1 MSTRPSNRP
10 SISILRVFRM
20 FLPIMVLVRPVA
32 GLNNMNLGYGSRL
45 VGGVGGC
52 VGGGVGGLGLGV
64 AGFRHYSHN
73 GRFGKNH
80 LVMRSKQ
87 SISDTFDNI
96 ISKKNQGQNIKKIA
110 PVYKPKSPNQELYYK
125 YLNDPD
131 IPIVF
136 GIGPAGCGKT
146 LLACVTAIEE
156 LRRGNIQKI
165 ILTRPI
171 VPVEEEELG
180 FLPGNLI
187 HKMDP
192 WTRPIFDIFLEFYQQ
207 RDLDSMLQTG
217 VIEISPL
224 AYMRGRTFKRCFI
237 IADEMQ
243 NSTPNQMLMLT
254 TRIGDSTKMAIT
266 GDLKQSDRCAANG
279 LLDFMNKYKAYRKAN
294 DVVDFSKPS
303 HTPVMNS
310 NGIPFDSSTKLPV
323 TTLNDTHTGRAIL
336 NHNRYKT
343 HHAYDIANEK
353 WCGSGMGIEMVEMSH
368 KDIERSPI
376 VAKILDIYKP
386 VRVSNAD
393 VSNADVSNA
402 DVSTDK
408 TPIDKIIDVQGII
421 PSVSVRNVSIIEY
434 GNTTNAIQSIN
445 KNTTVLRENYGSDD
459 AALIPISHLSKHHKG
474 L

>member
-1 MSTRPSNRP
+1 MTRHSNQP
-10 SISILRVFRM
+10 GISILHVFRM
-20 FLPIMVLVRPVA
+20 FLPIAMLLRPVT
-32 GLNNMNLGYGSRL
+32 GLNNMNLIYCGRL
-45 VGGVGGC
+45 ACGGVGGI
-52 VGGGVGGLGLGV
+52 
-64 AGFRHYSHN
+64 GFRHYSTN
-73 GRFGKNH
+73 RQFGKNH
-80 LVMRSKQ
+80 IVMRSKQ
-87 SISDTFDNI
+87 SISDNFDNI

-165 ILTRPI
+165 VLTRPI

-279 LLDFMNKYKAYRKAN
+279 LLDFMNKFKAYRNAN

-303 HTPVMNS
+303 H
-310 NGIPFDSSTKLPV
+310 
-323 TTLNDTHTGRAIL
+323 
-336 NHNRYKT
+336 KT

-393 VSNADVSNA
+393 VS
-402 DVSTDK
+402 TDK
-408 TPIDKIIDVQGII
+408 NPIDKIIDVQGIV

-434 GNTTNAIQSIN
+434 GNTTNNTQSIK

>member
-1 MSTRPSNRP
+1 MTRPSIQTG
-10 SISILRVFRM
+10 ISFLRVFRM
-20 FLPIMVLVRPVA
+20 FLPIMVLARPVIS
-32 GLNNMNLGYGSRL
+32 LNHMNFVSGGRL
-45 VGGVGGC
+45 A
-52 VGGGVGGLGLGV
+52 GGGLGGLGVVGGLGVGR
-64 AGFRHYSHN
+64 FRHYSHN
-73 GRFGKNH
+73 NRGSKTH
-80 LVMRSKQ
+80 LVMRSKN
-87 SISDTFDNI
+87 SNGDNFDNM

-110 PVYKPKSPNQELYYK
+110 PEYKPKSPNQELYYK

-224 AYMRGRTFKRCFI
+224 SYMRGRTFKRCFI

-254 TRIGDSTKMAIT
+254 TRIGDGTKMAIT

-279 LLDFMNKYKAYRKAN
+279 LLDFMNKFKAYRKAN
-294 DVVDFSKPS
+294 DVIDFSKPS
-303 HTPVMNS
+303 
-310 NGIPFDSSTKLPV
+310 
-323 TTLNDTHTGRAIL
+323 
-336 NHNRYKT
+336 YQT
-343 HHAYDIANEK
+343 HHAYDISNEK

-386 VRVSNAD
+386 FRISNT
-393 VSNADVSNA
+393 

-408 TPIDKIIDVQGII
+408 NPIDKIIDVHGVT

-434 GNTTNAIQSIN
+434 GNTTNATQSIN

>member
-1 MSTRPSNRP
+1 MSIRPSNRP
-10 SISILRVFRM
+10 GISFLRVFRM
-20 FLPIMVLVRPVA
+20 FLPIMVLVRPVV
-32 GLNNMNLGYGSRL
+32 GLNNMNLGYGGRL
-45 VGGVGGC
+45 A
-52 VGGGVGGLGLGV
+52 GVGGLDGFGV
-64 AGFRHYSHN
+64 ARFRHYSSN
-73 GRFGKNH
+73 GAFGKTNI
-80 LVMRSKQ
+80 VMRSKQ
-87 SISDTFDNI
+87 SISNTFDNI
-96 ISKKNQGQNIKKIA
+96 ISKKIQGQNIKKIA

-165 ILTRPI
+165 VLTRPI

-279 LLDFMNKYKAYRKAN
+279 LLDFMNKYNAYRKAN
-294 DVVDFSKPS
+294 DVLDFSKPS
-303 HTPVMNS
+303 H
-310 NGIPFDSSTKLPV
+310 
-323 TTLNDTHTGRAIL
+323 
-336 NHNRYKT
+336 KT
-343 HHAYDIANEK
+343 HHAYDVENEK
-353 WCGSGMGIEMVEMSH
+353 WCGSTSMGIEMVEMSQ

-386 VRVSNAD
+386 LYISNAENVSQLPLKSPPNDDILSEKLGKQPKKTDD
-393 VSNADVSNA
+393 VDADV
-402 DVSTDK
+402 V
-408 TPIDKIIDVQGII
+408 IDVA
-421 PSVSVRNVSIIEY
+421 VRNVSIIEY
-434 GNTTNAIQSIN
+434 GSNISNSTDTTDNTSYLK
-445 KNTTVLRENYGSDD
+445 KNHGSDD
-459 AALIPISHLSKHHKG
+459 AALIPISHMSKKYGG

>member
-1 MSTRPSNRP
+1 MSRPSNRP
-10 SISILRVFRM
+10 SISFLRVFRM
-20 FLPIMVLVRPVA
+20 FLPIVMMVRPVT
-32 GLNNMNLGYGSRL
+32 GLNNMNLAYGSRL
-45 VGGVGGC
+45 VGGVG
-52 VGGGVGGLGLGV
+52 LGV
-64 AGFRHYSHN
+64 AGQFRHYSRN
-73 GRFGKNH
+73 GAFGKSN

-87 SISDTFDNI
+87 SISNTFDNM
-96 ISKKNQGQNIKKIA
+96 ISKKIQGQNIKKIA

-165 ILTRPI
+165 VLTRPI

-303 HTPVMNS
+303 HT
-310 NGIPFDSSTKLPV
+310 
-323 TTLNDTHTGRAIL
+323 
-336 NHNRYKT
+336 T
-343 HHAYDIANEK
+343 HHAYDIASEK
-353 WCGSGMGIEMVEMSH
+353 WCGSGMGIEMVEMSQ

-386 VRVSNAD
+386 LSISNTENVSPLSIKTPPNVGVSNENWSKPPKKMDD
-393 VSNADVSNA
+393 VDALV
-402 DVSTDK
+402 V
-408 TPIDKIIDVQGII
+408 IDVD
-421 PSVSVRNVSIIEY
+421 VRNVSIIEY
-434 GNTTNAIQSIN
+434 GSNNTNITNDTN
-445 KNTTVLRENYGSDD
+445 DTDNTNHKSYVKKYHGSDD
-459 AALIPISHLSKHHKG
+459 AALIPISHMSKKHGG

>member
-1 MSTRPSNRP
+1 MSRPSNRP
-10 SISILRVFRM
+10 GISFLCGFRM
-20 FLPIMVLVRPVA
+20 LLPIVMMARHVV
-32 GLNNMNLGYGSRL
+32 GLNNMNLGYGGRL
-45 VGGVGGC
+45 VCGGVDCLGGF
-52 VGGGVGGLGLGV
+52 GSGQ
-64 AGFRHYSHN
+64 FRHYSSN
-73 GRFGKNH
+73 GAFGKTL

-87 SISDTFDNI
+87 SISDNFDNI

-224 AYMRGRTFKRCFI
+224 AYMRGRTFKRAFI

-254 TRIGDSTKMAIT
+254 TRIGDGTKMAIT

-279 LLDFMNKYKAYRKAN
+279 LLDFMNKFKAYRKTN
-294 DVVDFSKPS
+294 DV
-303 HTPVMNS
+303 
-310 NGIPFDSSTKLPV
+310 IDSSTNETHIQRAV
-323 TTLNDTHTGRAIL
+323 LN
-336 NHNRYKT
+336 NNKYKT
-343 HHAYDIANEK
+343 HHVYDISNDK
-353 WCGSGMGIEMVEMSH
+353 WCDTHNNGNYDEMGSGMGIEMVEMSH

-376 VAKILDIYKP
+376 VAKILDIYTPFRISNSENVSTLSLKTP
-386 VRVSNAD
+386 PDVGVSNEKLYKPSKKMNDEDTRVVIDMA
-393 VSNADVSNA
+393 VS
-402 DVSTDK
+402 
-408 TPIDKIIDVQGII
+408 
-421 PSVSVRNVSIIEY
+421 NVSIIEY
-434 GNTTNAIQSIN
+434 GNTTNVTQSIN
-445 KNTTVLRENYGSDD
+445 KNTTVLRGNYGSDD

>member
-1 MSTRPSNRP
+1 MTRPSNRP
-10 SISILRVFRM
+10 GISILRVFRM
-20 FLPIMVLVRPVA
+20 FLPIMVLTRPVVC
-32 GLNNMNLGYGSRL
+32 LNHMNFVSS
-45 VGGVGGC
+45 
-52 VGGGVGGLGLGV
+52 GLGV
-64 AGFRHYSHN
+64 VGFRHYSNN
-73 GRFGKNH
+73 GRFGKTH
-80 LVMRSKQ
+80 LVMRSKN
-87 SISDTFDNI
+87 SNSDNFDNM

-110 PVYKPKSPNQELYYK
+110 PEYKPKSPNQELYYK

-254 TRIGDSTKMAIT
+254 TRIGDGTKMAIT

-279 LLDFMNKYKAYRKAN
+279 LLDFMNKFKAYRKTN
-294 DVVDFSKPS
+294 DV
-303 HTPVMNS
+303 
-310 NGIPFDSSTKLPV
+310 IDSSTNETHIQRAV
-323 TTLNDTHTGRAIL
+323 LN
-336 NHNRYKT
+336 NNKYKT
-343 HHAYDIANEK
+343 HHVYDISNDK
-353 WCGSGMGIEMVEMSH
+353 WCDTHKNGNYDEMGSGMGIEMVEMSH

-376 VAKILDIYKP
+376 VAKILDIYTPFRISNSENVSTLSLKTP
-386 VRVSNAD
+386 PDVGVSNEKLYKPSKKIND
-393 VSNADVSNA
+393 VDTRV
-402 DVSTDK
+402 V
-408 TPIDKIIDVQGII
+408 IDMD
-421 PSVSVRNVSIIEY
+421 VRNVSIIDY
-434 GNTTNAIQSIN
+434 GNTTNATQSIN
-445 KNTTVLRENYGSDD
+445 KNTTVLRENYGSHD

>member
-1 MSTRPSNRP
+1 MTRPSNRP
-10 SISILRVFRM
+10 SIFFLSVFRM
-20 FLPIMVLVRPVA
+20 ILPIMVLVRPAV
-32 GLNNMNLGYGSRL
+32 GLNNMNLRYGGRL
-45 VGGVGGC
+45 VVGNLGVGQ
-52 VGGGVGGLGLGV
+52 
-64 AGFRHYSHN
+64 FRHYSSN
-73 GRFGKNH
+73 GAFGKTL

-87 SISDTFDNI
+87 SISNTFDNI
-96 ISKKNQGQNIKKIA
+96 ISKKIQGQNIKKIA

-165 ILTRPI
+165 VLTRPI

-224 AYMRGRTFKRCFI
+224 AYMRGRTFKRAFI

-303 HTPVMNS
+303 H
-310 NGIPFDSSTKLPV
+310 
-323 TTLNDTHTGRAIL
+323 
-336 NHNRYKT
+336 KT
-343 HHAYDIANEK
+343 HHDYDIVNEK
-353 WCGSGMGIEMVEMSH
+353 WCGSGIGIEMVEMSQ

-386 VRVSNAD
+386 PKKTDD
-393 VSNADVSNA
+393 VDAGV
-402 DVSTDK
+402 V
-408 TPIDKIIDVQGII
+408 IDKIIDVQGNV
-421 PSVSVRNVSIIEY
+421 PSISVRNVSIIEY
-434 GNTTNAIQSIN
+434 GNTTDT
-445 KNTTVLRENYGSDD
+445 NTKKTYMNYDNGSND
-459 AALIPISHLSKHHKG
+459 AALIPISHLSKHLGG

>member
-1 MSTRPSNRP
+1 MTRPSNRP
-10 SISILRVFRM
+10 GISILRVFRM
-20 FLPIMVLVRPVA
+20 FLPLVMLSRPVL
-32 GLNNMNLGYGSRL
+32 GLNNMNLEYGGRL
-45 VGGVGGC
+45 VVGQ
-52 VGGGVGGLGLGV
+52 
-64 AGFRHYSHN
+64 FRHYSRN
-73 GRFGKNH
+73 GGFGKSN
-80 LVMRSKQ
+80 LIMRSKN
-87 SISDTFDNI
+87 SISDNFDNM

-165 ILTRPI
+165 VLTRPI

-207 RDLDSMLQTG
+207 RDLDSMLQSG

-224 AYMRGRTFKRCFI
+224 AYMRGRTFKRAFI

-254 TRIGDSTKMAIT
+254 TRIGDGTKMAIT
-266 GDLKQSDRCAANG
+266 GDLKQSDRCDANG
-279 LLDFMNKYKAYRKAN
+279 LLDFMNKFKAYRKAN

-303 HTPVMNS
+303 HTPFMNS

-343 HHAYDIANEK
+343 HHDFDIASEK
-353 WCGSGMGIEMVEMSH
+353 WCGSDVGSGMGIEMVEMSH

-386 VRVSNAD
+386 LRISNAE
-393 VSNADVSNA
+393 N
-402 DVSTDK
+402 
-408 TPIDKIIDVQGII
+408 
-421 PSVSVRNVSIIEY
+421 
-434 GNTTNAIQSIN
+434 GNTNGTTNG
-445 KNTTVLRENYGSDD
+445 TTNGNANGTTIKKTYVKYDNGSND
-459 AALIPISHLSKHHKG
+459 AALIPSSHLSKNHKG
-474 L
+474 V

>member
-1 MSTRPSNRP
+1 MTRPSNRP
-10 SISILRVFRM
+10 GIYILRVFRI
-20 FLPIMVLVRPVA
+20 FLPIMVLTRPVV
-32 GLNNMNLGYGSRL
+32 GLNHMNFVSGGRL
-45 VGGVGGC
+45 T
-52 VGGGVGGLGLGV
+52 GGGVGGLGV
-64 AGFRHYSHN
+64 VGFRHYSNN
-73 GRFGKNH
+73 GRFGKTH
-80 LVMRSKQ
+80 LVMRSKN
-87 SISDTFDNI
+87 SNSDNFDNM

-110 PVYKPKSPNQELYYK
+110 PEYKPKSPNQELYYK

-254 TRIGDSTKMAIT
+254 TRIGDGTKMAIT

-279 LLDFMNKYKAYRKAN
+279 LLDFMNKFKAYRKTN
-294 DVVDFSKPS
+294 DV
-303 HTPVMNS
+303 
-310 NGIPFDSSTKLPV
+310 IDSPTNETHIQRAV
-323 TTLNDTHTGRAIL
+323 LN
-336 NHNRYKT
+336 NNKYKT
-343 HHAYDIANEK
+343 HHVYDISNDK
-353 WCGSGMGIEMVEMSH
+353 WSDTHKNSNYDEMGSGMGIEMVEMSH

-376 VAKILDIYKP
+376 VAKILDIYTPFRISNSENVSTLSLKTP
-386 VRVSNAD
+386 PDVGVSNEKLYKPSKKMND
-393 VSNADVSNA
+393 VDTRV
-402 DVSTDK
+402 V
-408 TPIDKIIDVQGII
+408 IDMAL
-421 PSVSVRNVSIIEY
+421 RNVSIIDY
-434 GNTTNAIQSIN
+434 SNTTNATQSIN
-445 KNTTVLRENYGSDD
+445 KNTTVLRGNYGSDD
-459 AALIPISHLSKHHKG
+459 AALIPISHLSKHHNG

>member
-1 MSTRPSNRP
+1 
-10 SISILRVFRM
+10 
-20 FLPIMVLVRPVA
+20 
-32 GLNNMNLGYGSRL
+32 MNLRYGGRL
-45 VGGVGGC
+45 VCGSFGGFGSGQ
-52 VGGGVGGLGLGV
+52 
-64 AGFRHYSHN
+64 FRHYSSN
-73 GRFGKNH
+73 GAFGKTL

-96 ISKKNQGQNIKKIA
+96 ISKKIQGQNIKKIA

-165 ILTRPI
+165 VLTRPI

-224 AYMRGRTFKRCFI
+224 AYMRGRTFKRAFI

-303 HTPVMNS
+303 H
-310 NGIPFDSSTKLPV
+310 
-323 TTLNDTHTGRAIL
+323 
-336 NHNRYKT
+336 KT
-343 HHAYDIANEK
+343 HHDYDIVNEK
-353 WCGSGMGIEMVEMSH
+353 WCGSGIGIEMVEMSQ

-386 VRVSNAD
+386 LRISNTENVSPLSLKTPPAVGVSNEKWCKPPKKTDD
-393 VSNADVSNA
+393 VDAGV
-402 DVSTDK
+402 V
-408 TPIDKIIDVQGII
+408 IDKIIDVQGNV
-421 PSVSVRNVSIIEY
+421 PSISVRNVSIIEY
-434 GNTTNAIQSIN
+434 GNTTDT
-445 KNTTVLRENYGSDD
+445 NTKKTYMNYDNGSND
-459 AALIPISHLSKHHKG
+459 AALIPISHLSKHLGG

>member
-1 MSTRPSNRP
+1 MTRPSNRP
-10 SISILRVFRM
+10 GISILRVFRM
-20 FLPIMVLVRPVA
+20 FLPLVMLSRPVL
-32 GLNNMNLGYGSRL
+32 GLNNMNLEYGGRL
-45 VGGVGGC
+45 VVGQ
-52 VGGGVGGLGLGV
+52 
-64 AGFRHYSHN
+64 FRHYSRN
-73 GRFGKNH
+73 GGFGKSN
-80 LVMRSKQ
+80 LNMRSKN
-87 SISDTFDNI
+87 SISDNFDNM

-131 IPIVF
+131 TPIVF

-165 ILTRPI
+165 VLTRPI

-224 AYMRGRTFKRCFI
+224 AYMRGRTFKRAFI

-254 TRIGDSTKMAIT
+254 TRIGDGTKMAIT
-266 GDLKQSDRCAANG
+266 GDLKQSDRCDANG
-279 LLDFMNKYKAYRKAN
+279 LLDFMNKFKAYRKAN

-303 HTPVMNS
+303 HTPFMNS

-336 NHNRYKT
+336 NHNWYKT
-343 HHAYDIANEK
+343 HHDFDIASEK
-353 WCGSGMGIEMVEMSH
+353 WCGSDIGSGMGIEMVEMSH

-386 VRVSNAD
+386 LSISNTENGTTIKKTYVKYD
-393 VSNADVSNA
+393 NGSN
-402 DVSTDK
+402 
-408 TPIDKIIDVQGII
+408 
-421 PSVSVRNVSIIEY
+421 
-434 GNTTNAIQSIN
+434 
-445 KNTTVLRENYGSDD
+445 D
-459 AALIPISHLSKHHKG
+459 AALIPSSHLSKNHKG
-474 L
+474 V

>member
-1 MSTRPSNRP
+1 MSRPSNRP

-20 FLPIMVLVRPVA
+20 FLPIVMMVRPVA

-45 VGGVGGC
+45 VGGVG
-52 VGGGVGGLGLGV
+52 VGVGGQ
-64 AGFRHYSHN
+64 FRHYSRN
-73 GRFGKNH
+73 GGFGKSN
-80 LVMRSKQ
+80 LIMRSKQ
-87 SISDTFDNI
+87 SISDTFDNM

-165 ILTRPI
+165 VLTRPI

-224 AYMRGRTFKRCFI
+224 AYMRGRTFKRAFI

-266 GDLKQSDRCAANG
+266 GDLKQSDRCDANG

-294 DVVDFSKPS
+294 DVVDFSKLS
-303 HTPVMNS
+303 H
-310 NGIPFDSSTKLPV
+310 
-323 TTLNDTHTGRAIL
+323 
-336 NHNRYKT
+336 KT
-343 HHAYDIANEK
+343 HHAYDIASEK
-353 WCGSGMGIEMVEMSH
+353 WCSTNNTMGSGVGSGMGIEMVEMSH

-376 VAKILDIYKP
+376 VVKILDIYKP
-386 VRVSNAD
+386 LRISNAENVSPLSLKTPPTVGVSNENWCKPPKKMD
-393 VSNADVSNA
+393 DI
-402 DVSTDK
+402 D
-408 TPIDKIIDVQGII
+408 TPVVIDTT
-421 PSVSVRNVSIIEY
+421 VRNVSIIEY
-434 GNTTNAIQSIN
+434 GTNGTNGTNTKKTYM
-445 KNTTVLRENYGSDD
+445 NYDNGSNDS
-459 AALIPISHLSKHHKG
+459 ALIPSSHLSKHHKG
-474 L
+474 F

>member
-1 MSTRPSNRP
+1 MTRPSNRP
-10 SISILRVFRM
+10 GISFLRVFRM
-20 FLPIMVLVRPVA
+20 FLPLVMLSRPVL
-32 GLNNMNLGYGSRL
+32 GLNNMNLEYGGRL
-45 VGGVGGC
+45 VVGQ
-52 VGGGVGGLGLGV
+52 
-64 AGFRHYSHN
+64 FRHYNRN
-73 GRFGKNH
+73 GGFGKSN
-80 LVMRSKQ
+80 LNMRSKN
-87 SISDTFDNI
+87 SISDTFDNM

-156 LRRGNIQKI
+156 LHRGNIQKI
-165 ILTRPI
+165 VLTRPI

-207 RDLDSMLQTG
+207 RDLDSMLQSG

-224 AYMRGRTFKRCFI
+224 AYMRGRTFKRAFI

-254 TRIGDSTKMAIT
+254 TRIGDGTKMAIT
-266 GDLKQSDRCAANG
+266 GDLKQSDRCDANG
-279 LLDFMNKYKAYRKAN
+279 LLDFMNKFKAYRKAN

-303 HTPVMNS
+303 HTPFMNS

-343 HHAYDIANEK
+343 HHDFDIASEK
-353 WCGSGMGIEMVEMSH
+353 WCGSDVGSGMGIEMVEMTH

-386 VRVSNAD
+386 LRISNAENG
-393 VSNADVSNA
+393 NAN
-402 DVSTDK
+402 
-408 TPIDKIIDVQGII
+408 G
-421 PSVSVRNVSIIEY
+421 
-434 GNTTNAIQSIN
+434 TTNG
-445 KNTTVLRENYGSDD
+445 TTIKKTYVKYDNGSND
-459 AALIPISHLSKHHKG
+459 AALIPSSHLSKNHKG
-474 L
+474 V

>member
-1 MSTRPSNRP
+1 MSRPSNRP

-20 FLPIMVLVRPVA
+20 FLPIVMMVRPVA

-45 VGGVGGC
+45 VGGVGG
-52 VGGGVGGLGLGV
+52 VGGVGVGGQ
-64 AGFRHYSHN
+64 FRHYSRN
-73 GRFGKNH
+73 GGFGKSN

-87 SISDTFDNI
+87 TISDTFDNM

-165 ILTRPI
+165 VLTRPI

-224 AYMRGRTFKRCFI
+224 AYMRGRTFKRAFI

-266 GDLKQSDRCAANG
+266 GDLKQSDRCDANG

-294 DVVDFSKPS
+294 DVVDFSKLS
-303 HTPVMNS
+303 H
-310 NGIPFDSSTKLPV
+310 
-323 TTLNDTHTGRAIL
+323 
-336 NHNRYKT
+336 KT
-343 HHAYDIANEK
+343 HHAYDIASEK
-353 WCGSGMGIEMVEMSH
+353 WCSNNNTMGSGVGSGMGIEMVEMSH

-386 VRVSNAD
+386 PKKMDDIDARV
-393 VSNADVSNA
+393 V
-402 DVSTDK
+402 
-408 TPIDKIIDVQGII
+408 IDMT
-421 PSVSVRNVSIIEY
+421 VRNVSIIEY
-434 GNTTNAIQSIN
+434 GTNGTTNT
-445 KNTTVLRENYGSDD
+445 NTKKTYMNYDNGSND
-459 AALIPISHLSKHHKG
+459 AALIPSSHLSKHHKG